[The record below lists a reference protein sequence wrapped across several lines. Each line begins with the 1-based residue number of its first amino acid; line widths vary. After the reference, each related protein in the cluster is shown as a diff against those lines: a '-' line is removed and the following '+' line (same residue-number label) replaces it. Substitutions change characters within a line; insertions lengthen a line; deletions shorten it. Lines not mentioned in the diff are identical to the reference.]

1 MAALMPD
8 ESIRSRA
15 SNLWI
20 RRSEMRDAS
29 QLMKLDA
36 LVWNSRTSPSP
47 IAWASREQYLQKCP
61 PGSQLVAGI
70 DDLICGYLGFAV
82 PSAMASHRHVLE
94 LHVAI
99 HPSCRRLG
107 IGSKLMT
114 TMKELAAEEGV
125 RKLCLRVLSTN
136 PCAIAF
142 YESCGFM
149 TQGRLIAEYCI
160 DGQYVDDILM
170 WYPIS
175 RR

>member
-1 MAALMPD
+1 MAD
-8 ESIRSRA
+8 ESNGSLA

-29 QLMKLDA
+29 QLMELDA
-36 LVWNSRTSPSP
+36 LVWDSRTSPSP
-47 IAWASREQYLQKCP
+47 IAWTSREQYLQKCP

-70 DDLICGYLGFAV
+70 DDLICGYLGFST
-82 PSAMASHRHVLE
+82 PSAMASQRHVYE

-99 HPSCRRLG
+99 HPSYRRLG
-107 IGSKLMT
+107 IGSKLMA
-114 TMKELAAEEGV
+114 TMKELAAEEGI

-142 YESCGFM
+142 YEHCGFI

-160 DGQYVDDILM
+160 DGEYVDDILM
-170 WYPIS
+170 WYPLI
-175 RR
+175 R

>member
-8 ESIRSRA
+8 ESNMA
-15 SNLWI
+15 QTSNLWI
-20 RRSEMRDAS
+20 RRSEMKDAG

-36 LVWNSRTSPSP
+36 LVWDGRTSPSP
-47 IAWASREQYLQKCP
+47 IAWTSREQYLQQCP

-70 DDLICGYLGFAV
+70 DGLICGYLGFAT
-82 PSAMASHRHVLE
+82 PSAMASHRHVYE

-99 HPSCRRLG
+99 HPSYRRLG

-114 TMKELAAEEGV
+114 AMKELAAEEGI

-149 TQGRLIAEYCI
+149 LQGRLVAEYCI
-160 DGQYVDDILM
+160 EGQYVDDILM
-170 WYPIS
+170 WYPIIG
-175 RR
+175 